1 MININLNNELS
12 RAIENMALHQHQPV
26 EKIINDALI
35 EKLED
40 YRDIKAA
47 EQMLEEIDS
56 GLEELI
62 PWEQV
67 KAELNDVD
75 KKISRQGIARKP

>member
-1 MININLNNELS
+1 MININLNNDLS
-12 RAIENMALHQHQPV
+12 RAIENLALHQHESV

-47 EQMLEEIDS
+47 EQILKKIDS
-56 GLEELI
+56 GEEELI
-62 PWEQV
+62 SWEKV
-67 KAELNDVD
+67 KAEINDMD
-75 KKISRQGIARKP
+75 N

>member
-1 MININLNNELS
+1 MININLSNDLS
-12 RAIENMALHQHQPV
+12 RAIENMALHQHEPV

-47 EQMLEEIDS
+47 EAILKQIDS
-56 GLEELI
+56 GEEELI
-62 PWEQV
+62 PWEKV
-67 KAELNDVD
+67 KAELNDMD
-75 KKISRQGIARKP
+75 N

>member
-1 MININLNNELS
+1 MRQTAININLNNDLS
-12 RAIENMALHQHQPV
+12 RAIENMALLQHEPV

-47 EQMLEEIDS
+47 EQALKQIDS
-56 GLEELI
+56 GEEELI
-62 PWEQV
+62 PWEKV
-67 KAELNDVD
+67 KAELNDMD
-75 KKISRQGIARKP
+75 N

>member
-1 MININLNNELS
+1 MRQTVININLNNDLS
-12 RAIENMALHQHQPV
+12 RAIENMALLQHEPV

-47 EQMLEEIDS
+47 EQALKQIDS
-56 GLEELI
+56 GEEELI
-62 PWEQV
+62 PWEKV
-67 KAELNDVD
+67 KTELNDMD
-75 KKISRQGIARKP
+75 N

>member
-1 MININLNNELS
+1 MININLNNDLS
-12 RAIENMALHQHQPV
+12 RAIESLALHQHESV

-47 EQMLEEIDS
+47 EQILQQIDS
-56 GLEELI
+56 GEEELI
-62 PWEQV
+62 SWEQV
-67 KAELNDVD
+67 KAELNDMD
-75 KKISRQGIARKP
+75 N

>member
-1 MININLNNELS
+1 MLGVHNELS

-26 EKIINDALI
+26 EKVINDALI

-40 YRDIKAA
+40 YSDIKAA

-75 KKISRQGIARKP
+75 N

>member
-75 KKISRQGIARKP
+75 N

>member
-1 MININLNNELS
+1 MRQTVININLNNDLS
-12 RAIENMALHQHQPV
+12 RAIENMALLQHEPV

-47 EQMLEEIDS
+47 EQALKQIDS
-56 GLEELI
+56 GEEELI
-62 PWEQV
+62 PWEKV
-67 KAELNDVD
+67 KAELNDMD
-75 KKISRQGIARKP
+75 N

>member
-1 MININLNNELS
+1 MININLNNDLS
-12 RAIENMALHQHQPV
+12 RAIESLALHQHESV

-47 EQMLEEIDS
+47 EQILKQIDS
-56 GLEELI
+56 GEEELI
-62 PWEQV
+62 SWEQV
-67 KAELNDVD
+67 KAELNDMD
-75 KKISRQGIARKP
+75 N